1 LLALQIALQRSSC
14 DRFEIPEGA
23 LFFIPLH
30 DCETM
35 IPNNERFNFST
46 DISHSTRQNDLRK
59 RKPNATLV
67 ISEDAVLDNELKT
80 KYNEILIMHD
90 TISTYRASYVEDLT
104 RRLGLDQQ
112 ELPAAF
118 STATLLNPMFGR
130 SPNIIHS
137 GLMTRVQYNRARNL
151 LVSSYSAD
159 GFVQPL
165 EDHHYQQAEK
175 ELSQFEMFK
184 QSKYIPELKY
194 DRCISG
200 VNEKGT
206 TFKIGC
212 GSLIDRGEDLPSKKN
227 LADYLDKKGRIDLL
241 EFFNDHKDRF
251 PNLFTIVQREASRRA
266 VEVGCERFFGLS
278 GYISQPRRSRLNVRN
293 YERLAMLAYIMQSVF
308 IDPKWVADEYL
319 RRCKAGKWSN
329 DSAEDALKCFN
340 FERILDAEVFG
351 MEVPG
356 EISLDDYMGVSAED

>member
-1 LLALQIALQRSSC
+1 
-14 DRFEIPEGA
+14 
-23 LFFIPLH
+23 
-30 DCETM
+30 
-35 IPNNERFNFST
+35 
-46 DISHSTRQNDLRK
+46 
-59 RKPNATLV
+59 
-67 ISEDAVLDNELKT
+67 
-80 KYNEILIMHD
+80 
-90 TISTYRASYVEDLT
+90 
-104 RRLGLDQQ
+104 
-112 ELPAAF
+112 
-118 STATLLNPMFGR
+118 
-130 SPNIIHS
+130 
-137 GLMTRVQYNRARNL
+137 MTRVQYNRARNL